1 MSYNQPYMHLCTT
14 YNKTSYVVLEYMNFL
29 IKRKNLKKIKEK
41 RKGMARQPSG
51 QLKKKLKLNFFNFL
65 DLYIIYYINI
75 YFITSNMYRHFIDVD
90 VTHY

>member
-1 MSYNQPYMHLCTT
+1 
-14 YNKTSYVVLEYMNFL
+14 VLEYMNFL

-65 DLYIIYYINI
+65 DLYII
-75 YFITSNMYRHFIDVD
+75 
-90 VTHY
+90 